1 MDDSKTVA
9 PTLKQIAT
17 MLEFAEHVSARVRGL
32 EKDLS
37 RARVHFFAG
46 TAFANGA
53 IMAAA
58 AATLSPSSL
67 RLMDSALL
75 YPLAFGCFAFTVM
88 GVTYAY
94 SRLMFRRAGLN
105 ELDVELDVLSSLV
118 DMLASLLDTLPP
130 DLPIVPVAL
139 FRMRLTR
146 IKSSRERIE
155 LRAK

>member
-1 MDDSKTVA
+1 MDDPKTVA

-46 TAFANGA
+46 TTFAYGA
-53 IMAAA
+53 VMAAA
-58 AATLSPSSL
+58 ALIPSSW
-67 RLMDSALL
+67 RPADSTLL

-94 SRLMFRRAGLN
+94 NRLLFRRAGLD
-105 ELDVELDVLSSLV
+105 ELDVELNVLGSLV
-118 DMLASLLDTLPP
+118 DMLASLLDTLPS
-130 DLPIVPVAL
+130 DLPVVPVAL

-146 IKSSRERIE
+146 IKCSRERIE
-155 LRAK
+155 SRAK